1 MKLYYKY
8 DKYDC
13 TIKSELDKFI
23 KKDQWTN
30 FNPVKVK
37 VNMPLSNY
45 IRMRDDITEC
55 DDEFHFKLLVNKRDK
70 HNCSSIEEDG
80 LWSIDSR
87 VDRSTITSRFKGGLV
102 TVIFKLS
109 IFEVEKASKSE
120 LRDLVI
126 TDLFS

>member
-13 TIKSELDKFI
+13 TIKTEL
-23 KKDQWTN
+23 KKNEWAN
-30 FNPVKVK
+30 FEPIKVK
-37 VNMPLSNY
+37 VTMPLSDY
-45 IRMRDDITEC
+45 MRITDDITHC
-55 DDEFHFKLLVNKRDK
+55 DDEFHFKLLVNKKDK
-70 HNCSSIEEDG
+70 HDCVSIEEDG

-87 VDRSTITSRFKGGLV
+87 VNRSTITSKFNNGDV
-102 TVIFKLS
+102 NVIFKLS
-109 IFEVEKASKSE
+109 IFESEKSSKSE

>member
-13 TIKSELDKFI
+13 TIKTEL
-23 KKDQWTN
+23 KKNEWAN
-30 FNPVKVK
+30 FEPVKVK
-37 VNMPLSNY
+37 VTMPLSDY
-45 IRMRDDITEC
+45 MRITDDITNC
-55 DDEFHFKLLVNKRDK
+55 DDEFHFKLLVNKKDN
-70 HNCSSIEEDG
+70 HNCVSIEEDG

-87 VDRSTITSRFKGGLV
+87 VNRSTITSKFNNGDV
-102 TVIFKLS
+102 NVIFKLS
-109 IFEVEKASKSE
+109 IFESEKANKSE

>member
-13 TIKSELDKFI
+13 TIKTEL
-23 KKDQWTN
+23 KKNEWAN
-30 FNPVKVK
+30 FEPIKVK
-37 VNMPLSNY
+37 VTMPLSDY
-45 IRMRDDITEC
+45 MRITDDITNC
-55 DDEFHFKLLVNKRDK
+55 DDEFHFKLLVNKKDK
-70 HNCSSIEEDG
+70 HDCVSIEEDG

-87 VDRSTITSRFKGGLV
+87 VNRSTITSKFNNGDV
-102 TVIFKLS
+102 NVIFKLS
-109 IFEVEKASKSE
+109 IFESEKANKSE